1 MRLLIVE
8 DNPDLADTLRR
19 LLAADGH
26 AVDIATDGEGADAT
40 LSAEAFDLVVLDLG
54 LPDMDG
60 MEVLKNLRARGSETA
75 VLVLTARGGLDDR
88 VRGLDLGADDY
99 LAKPFEVEELEARVR
114 ALLRRKAGASGGTL
128 RVGRLEFEVGT
139 RRLRLCGEAV
149 ELPRRELDVLEAL
162 VLRHGRVVSK
172 RELADSVSGFDEPL
186 SDTAVEL
193 YISRLRRKLEP
204 AGLRVRVLRGL
215 GYVLEDA

>member
-8 DNPDLADTLRR
+8 DNAELADTLHR
-19 LLAADGH
+19 LLSSEGH
-26 AVDIATDGEGADAT
+26 AVDIAGDGEGADAT
-40 LSAEAFDLVVLDLG
+40 LAAEDFDLVILDLG

-60 MEVLKNLRARGSETA
+60 LEVLRKLRARGSETA
-75 VLVLTARGGLDDR
+75 VLVLTARGALDDR

-99 LAKPFEVEELEARVR
+99 LTKPFEVEELDARVR
-114 ALLRRKAGASGGTL
+114 ALLRRRAGASGGSV
-128 RVGRLEFEVGT
+128 RVGRLEFDVGA
-139 RRLRLCGEAV
+139 RRVLVGGDPV
-149 ELPRRELDVLEAL
+149 DLPRRELDVLEAL

-172 RELADSVSGFDEPL
+172 RQLADSISGFDEPI

-215 GYVLEDA
+215 GYVLEEA